1 MNELVVLL
9 SRIQF
14 AFTVG
19 FHFLMVPLT
28 IGLILFVAIF
38 ELLHVKTG
46 KDMYR
51 QQANFWGNLFA
62 INFVFGVVTGITMEI
77 QFGTNWAEYS
87 KFMGDIFG
95 SPLAIE
101 ALTAFFLESTFA
113 GIWIFYRHKISPGFR
128 AVTAVLILIGTH
140 ISAIWIITAN
150 GFMQN
155 PVGYSLAA
163 DGSKVVLES
172 FRELSLNPY
181 ALFMLLHTI
190 TACYLLGAFFMIAV
204 SGYHLLRKS
213 HVDFFST
220 SVRFAMPVLLI
231 VALLQPAVGHFY
243 GQYVGR
249 VQPAKAAAFELVWE
263 TQSELPLYLVQIPLP
278 AEERNIDLF
287 PIPWLG
293 SIMYGNTPSF
303 EVVGIKDATSEWTT
317 EMQDRFKA
325 ILPLVHFSF
334 RGMTGLGLVFI
345 LLAAWGMFLLWRKRY
360 EQCRLINRTFLWLL
374 VTPWVAIMLGWI
386 VAEVGRQP
394 WAVYGLMLTA
404 DAVSSNVTVAQVL
417 FSLIS
422 IFVFYAV
429 LLVILCYLV
438 IKFVKR
444 GPIADPFNN
453 RG

>member
-19 FHFLMVPLT
+19 FHFIMVPLT

-38 ELLHVKTG
+38 ELLHLKTG
-46 KDMYR
+46 QDRYR
-51 QQANFWGNLFA
+51 DQANFWGNLFA
-62 INFVFGVVTGITMEI
+62 VNFVFGVVTGITMEI

-128 AVTAVLILIGTH
+128 ALTAILILVGVH

-150 GFMQN
+150 GFMQH
-155 PVGYSLAA
+155 PVGYAMA
-163 DGSKVVLES
+163 EDGSKVLLES
-172 FRELSLNPY
+172 FRALSLNPY

-190 TACYLLGAFFMIAV
+190 TASYLLGAFFIVAV
-204 SGYHLLRKS
+204 SGYHLLRKT
-213 HVDFFST
+213 HVDFFMT
-220 SVRFAMPVLLI
+220 AVRFAMPVLLI
-231 VALLQPAVGHFY
+231 VALLQPMVGHFY

-263 TQSELPLYLVQIPLP
+263 TQSELPLYLIQIPLP
-278 AEERNIDLF
+278 SEERNIDLL

-293 SIMYGNTPSF
+293 SMMYGNVPSY
-303 EVVGIKDATSEWTT
+303 EVTGIKDAISEWTP

-345 LLAAWGMFLLWRKRY
+345 AMAAWGMFLLWRRRY
-360 EQCRLINRTFLWLL
+360 EQCRLINRLFLWLVL
-374 VTPWVAIMLGWI
+374 TPWVAIMLGWI
-386 VAEVGRQP
+386 VTEVGRQP

-404 DAVSSNVTVAQVL
+404 DAVSANVTVAQVL

-429 LLVILCYLV
+429 MLVVVCYLI
-438 IKFVKR
+438 IKFIKK

>member
-19 FHFLMVPLT
+19 FHFIMVPLT

-38 ELLHVKTG
+38 ELLHLKTG
-46 KDMYR
+46 QERYR
-51 QQANFWGNLFA
+51 DQANFWGNLFA

-128 AVTAVLILIGTH
+128 ALTAILILVGVH
-140 ISAIWIITAN
+140 ISAVWIITAN
-150 GFMQN
+150 GFMQH
-155 PVGYSLAA
+155 PVGYAMA
-163 DGSKVVLES
+163 EDGSKVVLES
-172 FRELSLNPY
+172 FRALSLNPY

-190 TACYLLGAFFMIAV
+190 TASYLLGAFFMVAV
-204 SGYHLLRKS
+204 SGYHLLRKT
-213 HVDFFST
+213 HVEFFST
-220 SVRFAMPVLLI
+220 AVRFAMPVLLA
-231 VALLQPAVGHFY
+231 VALLQPIVGHFY

-263 TQSELPLYLVQIPLP
+263 TQSDLPLYLLQIPLP
-278 AEERNIDLF
+278 SEERNIDLL
-287 PIPWLG
+287 PIPGLG
-293 SIMYGNTPSF
+293 SMMYGNVPSY
-303 EVVGIKDATSEWTT
+303 EVTGIKDAISEWTP

-345 LLAAWGMFLLWRKRY
+345 AMAAWGMFLLWRGRY
-360 EQCRLINRTFLWLL
+360 EQCRLINRLFLWLV

-386 VAEVGRQP
+386 VTEVGRQP

-404 DAVSSNVTVAQVL
+404 DAVSANVTVAQVL

-429 LLVILCYLV
+429 MLVVVCYLI
-438 IKFVKR
+438 IKFIKK